1 MKKNA
6 YNILAAV
13 NLALLVLWAAVLI
26 AARVT
31 QIEALSIV
39 FVLVTVVAIII
50 PIVYTVVSVIGLV
63 RKAELDKKLLAA
75 TYAVNFIWVV
85 VLIAVAKTAVEMT
98 SQLL

>member
-13 NLALLVLWAAVLI
+13 NLALLVLWAAVLV

-75 TYAVNFIWVV
+75 TYAVNFIWIV

>member
-1 MKKNA
+1 MKKNV

-13 NLALLVLWAAVLI
+13 NLAVLVLWAVVLV

-31 QIEALSIV
+31 QSEPLSIL
-39 FVLVTVVAIII
+39 FVLVTVVAIIV
-50 PIVYTVVSVIGLV
+50 PLAFTVASVIGLV

-75 TYAVNFIWVV
+75 TWAINFVWAVILV
-85 VLIAVAKTAVEMT
+85 AVAKTAVEMT

>member
-13 NLALLVLWAAVLI
+13 NLALLVLWAAVLV

-31 QIEALSIV
+31 QSEPLSVV
-39 FVLVTVVAIII
+39 FVLITVIAVIV
-50 PIVYTVVSVIGLV
+50 PIVYTVIAVVGLI

-75 TYAVNFIWVV
+75 TYAINFVWAV

>member
-13 NLALLVLWAAVLI
+13 NLALLVLWAAVLV

-31 QIEALSIV
+31 QSEPLSVV
-39 FVLVTVVAIII
+39 FVLITVIAVIV
-50 PIVYTVVSVIGLV
+50 PIVYTVIYVVGLI

-75 TYAVNFIWVV
+75 TYAINFVWAV

>member
-13 NLALLVLWAAVLI
+13 NLALLVLWAAVLV

-85 VLIAVAKTAVEMT
+85 VLTAVAKTAVEMT

>member
-13 NLALLVLWAAVLI
+13 NLALLVLWAAVLV

>member
-13 NLALLVLWAAVLI
+13 NLALLVLWAAVLV

-98 SQLL
+98 SQLI

>member
-63 RKAELDKKLLAA
+63 RKAELDKKLLAS

>member
-13 NLALLVLWAAVLI
+13 NLALLVLWAAVLV
-26 AARVT
+26 AARVSGS
-31 QIEALSIV
+31 ELLSAAFAIV
-39 FVLVTVVAIII
+39 TLVAIIV
-50 PIVYTVVSVIGLV
+50 PVAYTVVSVIGLI

-75 TYAVNFIWVV
+75 TYAINFVWVV
-85 VLIAVAKTAVEMT
+85 ILIAVAKTAVDMT

>member
-1 MKKNA
+1 MKKNV

-13 NLALLVLWAAVLI
+13 NLALLVLWAAVLV

-31 QIEALSIV
+31 QSEPLSVV
-39 FVLVTVVAIII
+39 FVLITVIAVIV
-50 PIVYTVVSVIGLV
+50 PIVYTVISVVGLI

-75 TYAVNFIWVV
+75 TYAINFVWAV

>member
-13 NLALLVLWAAVLI
+13 NLALLVLWAAVLV
-26 AARVT
+26 AARAT

-75 TYAVNFIWVV
+75 TYSVNFIWVV